1 MLMMLLVAKPL
12 ALGSIEAMER
22 VLCLDVDDFG
32 REGYALDEDFP
43 LPVDIA
49 GESDIPKYLPK
60 VSSYGTVV
68 VSDGSFQEKSFCQR
82 VGPKLQQVFQ
92 KGGTVV
98 ILGYC
103 GVFQVPET
111 LNKLFGCSWKFA
123 AYTREDF
130 KETQHFK
137 DHFSRGPTIL
147 KDMKSN
153 LLAVGAKEAMYVP
166 TTCSETFTPVAVHTG
181 ANGGRLAYFGFP
193 NCGFREQRKNCLLL
207 EEICCNARKPATT
220 KFLAPCEIC
229 FTQATIKSEFKNG
242 KSLEETACQLACSD
256 IQKRDLPMIQV
267 VQHSDGF
274 MYSLDNRRLAVLRLL
289 QLSGIIRGIK
299 VLIIPMDERQWRK
312 KFDPQSNHM
321 QIRVRGVNLII
332 GSSLETTT
340 FFLGKIRSARASHH
354 AMALVTTILDE
365 MDSDDET
372 SQAGAGYPAGRQ
384 RKRHI
389 LQYSKAELR
398 MMGWTGD
405 QYLSRSQ
412 KRMTPYIPGM
422 DSDSD
427 FSYDDLHEMPEHLLP
442 KSWKP

>member
-1 MLMMLLVAKPL
+1 
-12 ALGSIEAMER
+12 
-22 VLCLDVDDFG
+22 
-32 REGYALDEDFP
+32 
-43 LPVDIA
+43 
-49 GESDIPKYLPK
+49 
-60 VSSYGTVV
+60 
-68 VSDGSFQEKSFCQR
+68 
-82 VGPKLQQVFQ
+82 
-92 KGGTVV
+92 
-98 ILGYC
+98 
-103 GVFQVPET
+103 
-111 LNKLFGCSWKFA
+111 
-123 AYTREDF
+123 
-130 KETQHFK
+130 
-137 DHFSRGPTIL
+137 
-147 KDMKSN
+147 
-153 LLAVGAKEAMYVP
+153 
-166 TTCSETFTPVAVHTG
+166 
-181 ANGGRLAYFGFP
+181 
-193 NCGFREQRKNCLLL
+193 
-207 EEICCNARKPATT
+207 
-220 KFLAPCEIC
+220 
-229 FTQATIKSEFKNG
+229 
-242 KSLEETACQLACSD
+242 
-256 IQKRDLPMIQV
+256 MIQV

-274 MYSLDNRRLAVLRLL
+274 MYSLDNRRFAVLRLL

-321 QIRVRGVNLII
+321 QIRVGGVNLII

-372 SQAGAGYPAGRQ
+372 SQAGAGYPTGRQ